1 MTTNNPSLS
10 PLPELTPT
18 GTIIK
23 LSAEASKAI
32 KRNGPSDKKL
42 REILNGSL
50 VSRAATS
57 QEQRW
62 MAAYILRD
70 QGYILE

>member
-1 MTTNNPSLS
+1 MKTPKLNLI
-10 PLPELTPT
+10 PELTPT

-23 LSAEASKAI
+23 LSTEASKAV

-50 VSRAATS
+50 VSKAATS